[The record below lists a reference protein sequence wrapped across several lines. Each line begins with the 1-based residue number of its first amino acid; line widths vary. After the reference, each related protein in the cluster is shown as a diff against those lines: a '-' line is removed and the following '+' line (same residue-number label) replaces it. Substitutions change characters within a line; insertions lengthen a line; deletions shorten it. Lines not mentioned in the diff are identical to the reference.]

1 MTKIVNFAKLQN
13 KFTLNFPY
21 FLARRILFTGH
32 RTFSK
37 LIVRVTIGALALAVS
52 AIVLSVAI
60 LKGFKAEIIEK
71 QRGFF
76 GDVII
81 TKNDLNASYENT
93 PIQLSAEELQRLK
106 GLPAVVDITPF
117 ATKAGIMN
125 VKGEV
130 EGVLLKGVDK
140 NYNQQYLQK
149 NIVTGDTL
157 DFSTGANTQILI
169 SEYLSNR
176 LNLHVGDKFIMFFV
190 QEPIRKR
197 PFTVKGI
204 YTTHSEELD
213 KTYVIGS
220 LDLIRRLNNL
230 SDNEV
235 GAYQLRLSSF
245 DSLETV
251 TYQANQVL
259 PVTLNATNIVEQMPD
274 IFNWLNMLDMND
286 NVIFVLMVVVA
297 VINMVSS
304 LLISILERSSMI
316 GILKAL
322 GYSNTGIRQVF
333 LYGSMYL
340 IGLGLLIGNLLAI
353 SLYIFQTQT
362 HFFTL
367 DPSTYYIAY
376 VPMSISWFEVVGL
389 NLAVAAIGLL
399 TLFVPAMLISR
410 ISPIKTIQFK

>member
-37 LIVRVTIGALALAVS
+37 LIVRVTIGALALAIS